1 MLEFDIWTIA
11 FSIINILVLFL
22 FLKKF
27 LFGRIQNIMDQRATA
42 VQADLDQAKASK
54 EEAHQLRQQ
63 YEDTLSGAKQ
73 EASTIIANART
84 AAKEQGNQ
92 ITEQAQ
98 QEASRMIQN
107 AQKEIDAERQI
118 LQSTQSKFCTASGNT
133 FRTTASFSGMEM
145 VGFVRASLSAGH
157 HSQIACAC
165 STTSIGYC
173 SSNIACA

>member
-27 LFGRIQNIMDQRATA
+27 LFGRIQNIMDQRA
-42 VQADLDQAKASK
+42 K

-107 AQKEIDAERQI
+107 AQKEIDAERQ
-118 LQSTQSKFCTASGNT
+118 NT
-133 FRTTASFSGMEM
+133 
-145 VGFVRASLSAGH
+145 LAGA
-157 HSQIACAC
+157 QKEIADLALAAAAKLVEGKMDDAENRNLVDAFLKEEGVN
-165 STTSIGYC
+165 S
-173 SSNIACA
+173 

>member
-1 MLEFDIWTIA
+1 MLDFDIWTIA

-27 LFGRIQNIMDQRATA
+27 LFGRIQNIMDQRAAA

-107 AQKEIDAERQI
+107 AQKEIADLALAAAAKLVEGKMDDAENRN
-118 LQSTQSKFCTASGNT
+118 LVDAFLKEEGVNS
-133 FRTTASFSGMEM
+133 
-145 VGFVRASLSAGH
+145 
-157 HSQIACAC
+157 
-165 STTSIGYC
+165 
-173 SSNIACA
+173 

>member
-84 AAKEQGNQ
+84 AAN
-92 ITEQAQ
+92 EQAQ

-107 AQKEIDAERQI
+107 AQKEIDAERQ
-118 LQSTQSKFCTASGNT
+118 NT
-133 FRTTASFSGMEM
+133 
-145 VGFVRASLSAGH
+145 LAGA
-157 HSQIACAC
+157 QKEIADLALAAAAKLVEGKMDDAENRNLVDAFLKEEGVN
-165 STTSIGYC
+165 S
-173 SSNIACA
+173 

>member
-98 QEASRMIQN
+98 
-107 AQKEIDAERQI
+107 KEIDAERQ
-118 LQSTQSKFCTASGNT
+118 NT
-133 FRTTASFSGMEM
+133 
-145 VGFVRASLSAGH
+145 LAGA
-157 HSQIACAC
+157 QKEIADLALAAAAKLVEGKMDDAENRNLVDAFLKEEGVN
-165 STTSIGYC
+165 S
-173 SSNIACA
+173 

>member
-98 QEASRMIQN
+98 QE
-107 AQKEIDAERQI
+107 IDAERQ
-118 LQSTQSKFCTASGNT
+118 NT
-133 FRTTASFSGMEM
+133 
-145 VGFVRASLSAGH
+145 LAGA
-157 HSQIACAC
+157 QKEIADLALAAAAKLVEGKMDDAENRNLVDAFLKEEGVN
-165 STTSIGYC
+165 S
-173 SSNIACA
+173 